1 MRVVNLSVKNFRNL
15 YEQSI
20 SFEKGLNVITG
31 QNAQGKTNLME
42 SIYLCSLGKS
52 PRTEKHK
59 DMINY
64 QKDFARVSTA
74 FNSRFGDAEISVVL
88 YKNKKKS
95 VSVNSIPILKTGEM
109 LGYFNTVYFSPDEI
123 RLIKASPDYRRRFMD
138 IDLSQTDKNYFYS
151 LVSFNKIL
159 AQRNSL
165 LKSSNNIDSLKDMLF
180 VWDTQLALECAR
192 IVYKRQA
199 FCNTLKDFAADA
211 HLRVSGGKEK
221 LELTYITAIKGDSIA
236 EKKQTAL
243 NLLKSTLQRDFELRY
258 TTTGCQRDDIKFSVN
273 GVDVREFG
281 SQGQQRTSSLALKL
295 AELSVFKQTTGDYP
309 VLMLDDV
316 LSELDLTRQKQ
327 LLTFDEDMQI
337 ILTATHLEQALEKNL
352 QYKKFTITEGKVI

>member
-1 MRVVNLSVKNFRNL
+1 M
-15 YEQSI
+15 
-20 SFEKGLNVITG
+20 
-31 QNAQGKTNLME
+31 
-42 SIYLCSLGKS
+42 
-52 PRTEKHK
+52 
-59 DMINY
+59 
-64 QKDFARVSTA
+64 
-74 FNSRFGDAEISVVL
+74 
-88 YKNKKKS
+88 
-95 VSVNSIPILKTGEM
+95 
-109 LGYFNTVYFSPDEI
+109 
-123 RLIKASPDYRRRFMD
+123 
-138 IDLSQTDKNYFYS
+138 
-151 LVSFNKIL
+151 
-159 AQRNSL
+159 
-165 LKSSNNIDSLKDMLF
+165 
-180 VWDTQLALECAR
+180 
-192 IVYKRQA
+192 
-199 FCNTLKDFAADA
+199 
-211 HLRVSGGKEK
+211 
-221 LELTYITAIKGDSIA
+221 TYITAIKGDSIA

>member
-1 MRVVNLSVKNFRNL
+1 MRVVSLNVKNFRNL
-15 YEQSI
+15 IEQNI

-64 QKDFARVSTA
+64 KKDFARVSTG

-88 YKNKKKS
+88 FGNKKKS
-95 VSVNSIPILKTGEM
+95 VSVNSVPILKLGEM

-123 RLIKASPDYRRRFMD
+123 RLIKSSPDYRRRFMD

-151 LVSFNKIL
+151 LVAYNKIL
-159 AQRNSL
+159 SQRNSL

-192 IVYKRQA
+192 IVTKRQA
-199 FCNTLKDFAADA
+199 FCNSLKDYAADA
-211 HLRVSGGKEK
+211 HLRVSGGKEN
-221 LELTYITAIKGDSIA
+221 LELTYITSITGDSIA
-236 EKKQTAL
+236 EKQQTAL
-243 NLLKSTLQRDFELRY
+243 NLLKANIKRDFELRY

-316 LSELDLTRQKQ
+316 LSELDLNRQKQ
-327 LLTFDEDMQI
+327 LLSFNNDMQI
-337 ILTATHLEQALEKNL
+337 ILTATHLEPELEKNL
-352 QYKKFTITEGKVI
+352 QYKKYTITEGKVN

>member
-1 MRVVNLSVKNFRNL
+1 MRVVSLSVKNFRNL
-15 YEQSI
+15 YEQNI

-64 QKDFARVSTA
+64 QKDFARVCTK
-74 FNSRFGDAEISVVL
+74 FMSRFGEAEISVVL
-88 YKNKKKS
+88 FGNKKKS
-95 VSVNSIPILKTGEM
+95 VSVNSVPILKTGEM

-123 RLIKASPDYRRRFMD
+123 RLIKSSPDFRRRFMD

-151 LVSFNKIL
+151 LVAYNKIL
-159 AQRNSL
+159 SQRNSL
-165 LKSSNNIDSLKDMLF
+165 LKSSNNINTLKDMLF

-192 IVYKRQA
+192 IVSKRQA
-199 FCNTLKDFAADA
+199 FCNSLKDLASDA

-221 LELTYITAIKGDSIA
+221 LELTYQTAIVGDTIA
-236 EKKQTAL
+236 EKQQTAL
-243 NLLKSTLQRDFELRY
+243 NLLKTSLNRDFELRY
-258 TTTGCQRDDIKFSVN
+258 TTTGCQRDDIKFCVN
-273 GVDVREFG
+273 GIDVREFG

-295 AELSVFKQTTGDYP
+295 AELAVFKQMTGDYP

-327 LLTFDEDMQI
+327 LLTFDKDIQI
-337 ILTATHLEQALEKNL
+337 ILTATHLEPELEKNL
-352 QYKKFTITEGKVI
+352 HYKKYTIDDGKVN